1 MRIIL
6 YQANQTKCGGVEQF
20 NYTFCQRLSKYY
32 DITFLCD
39 TGDPAQLA
47 RIRKYVPVVIFD
59 NQIFETDI
67 CIFSSAWG
75 KRPVKNI
82 IAKRYIQMVHADFRG
97 LEKFWAFQ
105 YQKLDE
111 VTEHLGG
118 GQVIADTFKER
129 FGWDCGIVHYMLDNT
144 VEVQP
149 VLHLITTSRIGK
161 EKGFDRIVKM
171 AKILKEREKK
181 FTWDIWG
188 DGYDQGYVNKIKR
201 QLEGIPEV
209 SFHGYGTD
217 LYSYVSDSDY
227 LVQLSDTEG
236 YAFSIHEALS
246 MNTPVIATDFP
257 NAREQITDGKN
268 GYIVDMEL
276 KCLDDGFIKKLY
288 EKRPQFKFKEIGTE
302 EEWFKVLGKP
312 DGKKKKTVIKQAP
325 KTMVQCIKTYTDI
338 LLGRKVLKGEIYEV
352 SEDRFTILFGLN
364 LIIKLEHYDNQQDGK
379 VVSIKKG

>member
-6 YQANQTKCGGVEQF
+6 YQANQTRCGGVEQF

-39 TGDPAQLA
+39 AGDPEQLA
-47 RIRKYVPVVIFD
+47 RIAKYVPVVVFD
-59 NQIFETDI
+59 DQYFETDI

-82 IAKRYIQMVHADFRG
+82 EAKRYIQMVHADFRG
-97 LEKFWAFQ
+97 LEKFWAFK
-105 YQKLDE
+105 YDKLEE

-118 GQVIADTFKER
+118 GQVISETFKER
-129 FGWDCGIVHYMLDNT
+129 FGWDCGVVHYMLDNT
-144 VEVQP
+144 VKVQP

-161 EKGFDRIVKM
+161 EKGFERMVKM
-171 AKILKEREKK
+171 ARILKEKGKK
-181 FTWDIWG
+181 FTWDVWG
-188 DGYDQGYVNKIKR
+188 DGHDEGYVNRIKR
-201 QLEGIPEV
+201 QLEKVPEV

-217 LYSYVSDSDY
+217 LYSYVADSDY

-268 GYIVDMEL
+268 GYIVDFEL
-276 KCLDDGFIKKLY
+276 ENFDDRFIEKLY
-288 EKRPQFKFKEIGTE
+288 NKIPTFEFKEIGTE
-302 EEWFKVLGKP
+302 EEWIKVLGKP
-312 DGKKKKTVIKQAP
+312 DGKTKKTIIKQPP
-325 KTMVQCIKTYTDI
+325 KTMVKCIKTYQDI
-338 LLGRKVLKGEIYEV
+338 LLQKRVLKGEIYEV
-352 SEDRFTILFGLN
+352 SRNRCDTLTN
-364 LIIKLEHYDNQQDGK
+364 LGIVIKLENYQK
-379 VVSIKKG
+379 